1 MNVSNGIKYTLLLGN
16 DGEGSAYEQQIPIAW
31 EEGEGSFRKA
41 VVRIAPTVEKGSVI
55 TASALLRIKDTASAR
70 VFMNG
75 YQTWTYCPEYSSRS
89 RIRGMHGIPN
99 AIKHAFSLDRYGDY
113 HFVDYPFKRG
123 VVHGVSYCYFREGS
137 KFLLIGSLDETNGY
151 TLFEYSYK
159 GQLLTIRRDC
169 EELEVEGRFEVFS
182 LFIAEGSEDE
192 VFDAWFDAMDI
203 KPITTEPISGYS
215 SWYNRYQDI
224 SDSTITEDLTGCAKV
239 MRGGELFQIDDGW
252 EPFVGD
258 WLECDSAKFPNG
270 MRASAEAIHSNGYKA
285 GLWLAPFVAQ
295 KGSKLIAE
303 HPDWLYLH
311 NGEPW
316 LLGSNWG
323 GFYSLD
329 IDNPEVIDYIRR
341 VFSRV
346 FDEWGFDLVK
356 LDFLYGAAP
365 FGSETETRAGRMIRA
380 MKLLREI
387 CGSHPILGCGV
398 PVMPAFGLVEYCRVS
413 CDVSLDWDDK
423 PWMRML
429 HRERVST
436 RQAMGNTVFRREL
449 NGRAYLSDPDVF
461 FLREKNIRLSPAQKL
476 KLAKINAL
484 FGGVLLTS
492 DNIGEYDG
500 SALAAYKDVMSL
512 RGAKV
517 TGVDVTGRTVTVRYM
532 DGPEEESISFA

>member
-192 VFDAWFDAMDI
+192 VFDAWFDAMGI

-239 MRGGELFQIDDGW
+239 MREDQLDAEGAVVSCGPAYIALMVDAMTRSGVEKGLPAADCREMVLTTMRGVCQQMLDSGEHPRSYMERVTSPGGTT
-252 EPFVGD
+252 
-258 WLECDSAKFPNG
+258 A
-270 MRASAEAIHSNGYKA
+270 A
-285 GLWLAPFVAQ
+285 GL
-295 KGSKLIAE
+295 
-303 HPDWLYLH
+303 
-311 NGEPW
+311 
-316 LLGSNWG
+316 
-323 GFYSLD
+323 
-329 IDNPEVIDYIRR
+329 
-341 VFSRV
+341 
-346 FDEWGFDLVK
+346 
-356 LDFLYGAAP
+356 
-365 FGSETETRAGRMIRA
+365 
-380 MKLLREI
+380 
-387 CGSHPILGCGV
+387 
-398 PVMPAFGLVEYCRVS
+398 
-413 CDVSLDWDDK
+413 
-423 PWMRML
+423 
-429 HRERVST
+429 
-436 RQAMGNTVFRREL
+436 REL
-449 NGRAYLSDPDVF
+449 EPNLVF
-461 FLREKNIRLSPAQKL
+461 
-476 KLAKINAL
+476 
-484 FGGVLLTS
+484 GVEEAV
-492 DNIGEYDG
+492 DA
-500 SALAAYKDVMSL
+500 ALARTEELS
-512 RGAKV
+512 RAK
-517 TGVDVTGRTVTVRYM
+517 
-532 DGPEEESISFA
+532 